1 MKKIFYLFTIAL
13 LICSCQGNK
22 KYPYDEMIETI
33 PTEDMLKRCEDL
45 NGFAGCELGVMTPDS
60 FANKFNKIPLG
71 ETKAPFEEMVY
82 DDIHEFSQADPK
94 LDFDVKVKKLKFVF
108 YKNLLMQI
116 SFDSNNFLGR
126 AQLKY
131 GFSDVCV
138 THVRED
144 YEIRKYIYYNNRNRL
159 ICTEGSFEY
168 VNIDLFEKY
177 KKYVEE
183 RNIINENNA
192 KKIIENDRKNINDNI

>member
-1 MKKIFYLFTIAL
+1 MAYQMILRMFTRAPASLIFAMTMAFFINSRLALIYLGAVIFLAIILAFAL
-13 LICSCQGNK
+13 KRVTKYFSSVFK
-22 KYPYDEMIETI
+22 KYD
-33 PTEDMLKRCEDL
+33 DL
-45 NGFAGCELGVMTPDS
+45 NASVQENVS
-60 FANKFNKIPLG
+60 AIRVV
-71 ETKAPFEEMVY
+71 KAY
-82 DDIHEFSQADPK
+82 
-94 LDFDVKVKKLKFVF
+94 
-108 YKNLLMQI
+108 
-116 SFDSNNFLGR
+116 
-126 AQLKY
+126 
-131 GFSDVCV
+131 
-138 THVRED
+138 VRED

>member
-1 MKKIFYLFTIAL
+1 MCI
-13 LICSCQGNK
+13 
-22 KYPYDEMIETI
+22 
-33 PTEDMLKRCEDL
+33 
-45 NGFAGCELGVMTPDS
+45 
-60 FANKFNKIPLG
+60 
-71 ETKAPFEEMVY
+71 
-82 DDIHEFSQADPK
+82 
-94 LDFDVKVKKLKFVF
+94 
-108 YKNLLMQI
+108 
-116 SFDSNNFLGR
+116 
-126 AQLKY
+126 
-131 GFSDVCV
+131 

-192 KKIIENDRKNINDNI
+192 KKIIEKDIKKINDNI